1 MTKGELGLIRLW
13 TVGGL
18 HNKIQQGT
26 QKMLRE
32 VYTEVTV
39 LLTAKGIDPNY
50 MSLIKNGNTNLAF
63 NSQLRASN

>member
-1 MTKGELGLIRLW
+1 
-13 TVGGL
+13 
-18 HNKIQQGT
+18 
-26 QKMLRE
+26 MLCE